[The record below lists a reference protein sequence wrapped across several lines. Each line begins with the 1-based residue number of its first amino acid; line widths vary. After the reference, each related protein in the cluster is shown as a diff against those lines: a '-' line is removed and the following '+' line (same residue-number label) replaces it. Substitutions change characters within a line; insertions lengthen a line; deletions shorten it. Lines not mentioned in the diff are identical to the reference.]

1 MKFDYDVFISYG
13 SPEGNDNNTVNQW
26 AVKFSQYLAIL
37 LNRLNNRE
45 LTFMI
50 HDDLRARKQLLGTE
64 SPAVLTKTA
73 IFVTL
78 ISPEVVD
85 SESYQKELQEIYN
98 AAYEGTNGST
108 RHVNRIF
115 KVLTAP
121 ISAEQ
126 QPECLINEIG
136 YDFYEINRYS
146 KKSRTFEI
154 IDGELPEEKLW
165 FKLVDL
171 VYDIQNSLELLIN
184 EEVQEVTRKKYI
196 YLAETTFDQ
205 ADNRDEIRRELQ
217 YLGYHILPL
226 VNLPND
232 GEKIESLVRNYL
244 DRSILS
250 IHLMGAFYG
259 EMLKKSKYSLIDLQ
273 NKIVREHVENSQAGQ
288 KRIIWIPS
296 DLKITD
302 QRQSLYLN
310 RLKRDESKENT
321 EIIEAPIEVFKT
333 VLRDKLDETEKPGKI
348 KSGNRKVY
356 LVYEHQYKS
365 ELLRISEMLTEN
377 HIDILETDFA
387 SMETGLIT
395 THKQHLV
402 DADAVLI
409 FQGNSNRLW
418 LNSKVQ
424 DLVKAPGF
432 GKEKPFLSIGIITHD
447 KIDDNVARFLKD
459 TRMIQSDKLD
469 ETFSRNFIN
478 QIIQEQDVRKSL
490 TGNI

>member
-1 MKFDYDVFISYG
+1 MKYDYDVFISYG
-13 SPEGNDNNTVNQW
+13 SPEGVENDTVNQW

-37 LNRLNNRE
+37 LNRLNSRE
-45 LTFMI
+45 LTFLL

-78 ISPEVVD
+78 ISPEFVS
-85 SESYQKELQEIYN
+85 SESYQNELQGICR
-98 AAYEGTNGST
+98 AVYEGNNDST
-108 RHVNRIF
+108 RNVNRIF

-121 ISAEQ
+121 IPAEQ

-154 IDGELPEEKLW
+154 VDEQPEEKLW

-171 VYDIQNSLELLIN
+171 VYDIQNSLELLIS
-184 EEVQEVTRKKYI
+184 EEVQENKKRKYI
-196 YLAETTFDQ
+196 YLAETSFDQ
-205 ADNRDEIRRELQ
+205 ADNRDEIKRELQ

-226 VNLPND
+226 INLPDD
-232 GEKIESLVRNYL
+232 GEKIEAQVRNYL

-259 EMLKKSKYSLIDLQ
+259 DMLKKSKYSLIDLQ
-273 NKIVREHVENSQAGQ
+273 NKIAREYVENSKSGL

-310 RLKRDESKENT
+310 RLKRDESKENS
-321 EIIEAPIEVFKT
+321 EIIEAPVEVFKT
-333 VLRDKLDETEKPGKI
+333 VLHDKLAEVEKPGKI
-348 KSGNRKVY
+348 ISGNRKVY
-356 LVYEHQYKS
+356 LVYENQYRS
-365 ELLRISEMLTEN
+365 DLSRIVEMLEEN
-377 HIDILETDFA
+377 HIDILE
-387 SMETGLIT
+387 SNPVNLERGLIT
-395 THKQHLV
+395 AHKQNLV

-409 FQGNSNRLW
+409 FQGNSNSLW

-432 GKEKPFLSIGIITHD
+432 GKEKPFISIGIVTSD
-447 KIDDNVARFLKD
+447 TIDNNVARFLKD
-459 TRMIQSDKLD
+459 ARVIQSDKLD
-469 ETFSRNFIN
+469 EAFGRNFVN
-478 QIIQEQDVRKSL
+478 QIIQEQND
-490 TGNI
+490 G